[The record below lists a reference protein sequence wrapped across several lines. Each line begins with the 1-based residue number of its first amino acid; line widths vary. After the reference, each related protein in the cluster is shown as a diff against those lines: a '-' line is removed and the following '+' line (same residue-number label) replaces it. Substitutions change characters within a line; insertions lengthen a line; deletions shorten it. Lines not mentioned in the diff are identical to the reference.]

1 MKVSDSNGYFAGILY
16 TTQKMIHEITAKSG
30 PLAINNEY
38 QVHWEG
44 ITFRLSASDNSFID
58 ITIPTVVFNYPQ
70 EVSSAY
76 ISFDLKKV
84 TAMREALTP
93 LIDVKEKEAIA
104 VFHRHISQLASQYNL
119 TVQAVRTPLSN
130 IHRHPGG
137 LDRFSGTDYD
147 TNPTNPG
154 IVFPFSSAAMTP
166 IYSSIILHNQESELA
181 HTEYRVA
188 NKVDDNLTYYKGKC
202 VTYCKGYTKHI
213 PSAYSLMYQEQ
224 TSVPSVRFGDL
235 NDSPLLS
242 AILAIFDTVE
252 YNPDTSC
259 VLADNLS
266 KPVAKKFDYSY
277 SYKPKSKHKEPTP
290 HVGTLPSLSTFI
302 DNYPLKYGNKLF
314 TINGKQY
321 LTIDLYDAVCEADEY
336 LTDIEPL
343 NTFNQLFAAFEKQG
357 VLDLII
363 EPYEEETDEIP
374 AYLDETEYSYKPK
387 YPSPI
392 YGKAARK

>member
-1 MKVSDSNGYFAGILY
+1 MKVSDSKGYFAGILY

-30 PLAINNEY
+30 ILAMHNEY

-44 ITFRLSASDNSFID
+44 ITFRLSASDSSFID

-130 IHRHPGG
+130 IHRHPGN

-166 IYSSIILHNQESELA
+166 IYSSIILHKEESELV

-213 PSAYSLMYQEQ
+213 PSAYSLLYQEQ
-224 TSVPSVRFGDL
+224 TAIPSVSFGDL
-235 NDSPLLS
+235 NDSQLL
-242 AILAIFDTVE
+242 ADILAIFDSVA

-259 VLADNLS
+259 VLAENLS
-266 KPVAKKFDYSY
+266 KPAVKTLDYSY
-277 SYKPKSKHKEPTP
+277 SYKAKTKRQEPAS
-290 HVGTLPSLSTFI
+290 HVGNLPLLTTFV
-302 DNYPLKYGNKLF
+302 DNYPAKYADKLF

-321 LTIDLYDAVCEADEY
+321 LTNDLYDLVCEADAN
-336 LTDIEPL
+336 LVDVSNIT
-343 NTFNQLFAAFEKQG
+343 TFDRLFAALEKAEA
-357 VLDLII
+357 LELLI
-363 EPYEEETDEIP
+363 EPYEEETDEIL